1 MADFIYLMET
11 RLSPDQQRA
20 LALVTEVVRAQQ
32 LNVYLTG
39 GAVRDI
45 LSGFVIRDLDFSVQG
60 NALKLQK
67 DFEKAGAVLESVDEP
82 TRTIHLLL
90 PGNVRAEV
98 TSTRS
103 EKYEKPGKLPEIT
116 PGTIYDDMRRR
127 DFTVNAMALSL
138 NPGSRGLLTDPFN
151 GMADIEAKV
160 LRVLHNYAFYEEPSR
175 LIRATRLAARFHW
188 TLEERTQARYDAAKE
203 NNYIENVGD
212 RPLGHEVEQ
221 LAHEEDPLGVLKALE
236 KEGWLKVLVPHF
248 SMAKVDTAGL
258 TQLSKIKQQMQE
270 IGLNPDASPIVMY
283 FLTHKLGDKEV
294 SGIQKQIPNKGFVQ
308 RLRNLEDDARDFAK
322 QLNAKDLAIPSHA
335 WKFLMQSLPE
345 TLLFTAITARP
356 GAAEQRIKNFLT
368 KWPLTRQKLPFPEMA
383 EMRITPELPEYKKIL
398 DEAFLLLL
406 DGKLRNHTEIVKF
419 LEPYKP
425 PEPPPPPAPVR
436 RGRAAKKE
444 APAAAAPEGAVP
456 KKRGRKP
463 KSAIAAAAPVAPAAA
478 PAATAPDQAAAVA
491 KEAKVKGPG
500 KAEAAKPP
508 AKGEVGKAPA
518 KGESVKPESAKAQV
532 KTPAKAAAGKAAPAH
547 KPATKKPAKA
557 EKPKPAAKPA
567 KKKPAPAKKPGKKK

>member
-20 LALVTEVVRAQQ
+20 LAQVTEVVRAQQ

-82 TRTIHLLL
+82 SRTINLLL

-103 EKYEKPGKLPEIT
+103 EKYEKPGKPPEIT

-175 LIRATRLAARFHW
+175 LIRVTRLTARFHW
-188 TLEERTQARYDAAKE
+188 TLEERTQARYDTAKE
-203 NNYIENVGD
+203 SNYIENIAD
-212 RPLGHEVEQ
+212 RPLGHEIEQ

-236 KEGWLKVLVPHF
+236 KEGWLKVLIPHF
-248 SMAKVDTAGL
+248 SMSKVDTAGL
-258 TQLSKIKQQMQE
+258 TQLFKTKQQMQE
-270 IGLNPDASPIVMY
+270 IGLNPDSSPIVMY
-283 FLTHKLGDKEV
+283 FLTHKLGEKEV
-294 SGIQKQIPNKGFVQ
+294 SAIQKQIPNKGFIQ
-308 RLRNLEDDARDFAK
+308 RWRNLEDDAKDFSK
-322 QLNAKDLAIPSHA
+322 QLNAKDLATPSHA
-335 WKFLMQSLPE
+335 WKFLMQSRPE
-345 TLLFTAITARP
+345 TLLFTAITARA
-356 GAAEQRIKNFLT
+356 GAVEQRIKNFLT

-383 EMRITPELPEYKKIL
+383 EMRITPELPEYKKIQ

-444 APAAAAPEGAVP
+444 APAATPEGAVP

-463 KSAIAAAAPVAPAAA
+463 KSATLAAATPPVPATAPAASPA
-478 PAATAPDQAAAVA
+478 PDKPAAAGA
-491 KEAKVKGPG
+491 KEAKTKGPG
-500 KAEAAKPP
+500 KPEPAKPEAA
-508 AKGEVGKAPA
+508 KAPA
-518 KGESVKPESAKAQV
+518 KTPTKAKTA
-532 KTPAKAAAGKAAPAH
+532 PAKTAAAH
-547 KPATKKPAKA
+547 KPATAGKKPAKSKA
-557 EKPKPAAKPA
+557 KPAAKPA